1 MNDQIR
7 ISPVRVISADGEQL
21 GIIPTD
27 EAISIARD
35 NGLDLVEVAPKEK
48 PPVCRIMDYGKYK
61 YQQNKKHSKGHTHQV
76 KTKEIR
82 LRPKTGQHDIDF
94 KVKRARQ
101 FLEHKDKVQISVLFR
116 GRELAH
122 VEEGR
127 RVMESVI
134 EDLLSVGKVESPPL
148 QQGRRIICTI
158 GPK

>member
-1 MNDQIR
+1 M
-7 ISPVRVISADGEQL
+7 ISADGEQL